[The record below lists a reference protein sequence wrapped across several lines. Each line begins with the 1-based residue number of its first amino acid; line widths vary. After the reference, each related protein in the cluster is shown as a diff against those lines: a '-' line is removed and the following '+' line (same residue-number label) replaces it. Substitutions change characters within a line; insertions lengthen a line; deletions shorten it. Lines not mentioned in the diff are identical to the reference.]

1 MTRAWSDITVT
12 DVFCGAGGNTIGA
25 KKAGLR
31 VRVGL
36 NHWQRAI
43 DTYGTNNPEV
53 DVVERVDVSLCDPRR
68 YPSTD
73 IGIFSPECT
82 THSPAG
88 GNRHVR
94 TPQKSLF
101 PRELDPATVR
111 SRVTMFDVVRFTEYH
126 RYRIVVVE
134 NVVEATRWE
143 LFEDWLLMM
152 DRLGYNHRILSLNSM
167 FFHPTPQSRDRIY
180 VVFWKKGNR
189 PPVLEYRP
197 LAPCPRD
204 GIVEAVQA
212 WKPMRTIGK
221 YRRQYLYLCAKCAA
235 EVTPFY
241 YAALNALDFSLAAE
255 RIGDRKTP
263 LKPRTME
270 RVRYGLEK
278 FGGRVLVIRDG
289 MTSGTAFRV
298 APADGAPHFAQAAT
312 RYPLDGVVQ
321 PSPFLI
327 ETGQTHSDGRR
338 PRSLTEPLPTMGG
351 QQTSALV
358 SPMILSA
365 GSREV
370 LSRGTDPMPTQTGS
384 ERLAVV
390 GPVVVPLQ
398 GTATPSDGSDPLPTQ
413 LASCA
418 HDWLVQQS
426 PFIVGLSHGSGHPQP
441 TPGDHAFPAQ
451 TTAQDMAMVVPL
463 RTNGRPR
470 PVDEELP
477 TVAASGHHHLL
488 VQSGGFIAANRANN
502 VPRSLDE
509 STPPATTA
517 HGGGQFI
524 VQKAPFL
531 VSYYGNEQAMPADYP
546 VASITTVDRHSVVT
560 PDLRAEDCYF
570 RMLQPHE
577 IGAAMA
583 FPSNY
588 LVGGNKRDRVKQYGN
603 AVTPPVMD
611 WIVRQCAATL
621 APELEGGEVA

>member
-1 MTRAWSDITVT
+1 MSRAWSDITVT

-36 NHWQRAI
+36 NHWERAI
-43 DTYGTNNPEV
+43 ETYGTNNPEV

-94 TPQKSLF
+94 RRQETSLF
-101 PRELDPATVR
+101 PREIDPATVR
-111 SRVTMFDVVRFTEYH
+111 SRVTMFDVVRFTEFH

-143 LFEDWLLMM
+143 LFEDWLVMM
-152 DRLGYNHRILSLNSM
+152 DRLGYDHRILSLNSM

-180 VVFWKKGNR
+180 VVFWQKGNR

-197 LAPCPRD
+197 VAPCPKH
-204 GIVEAVQA
+204 GFVEAVQS

-221 YRRQYLYLCAKCAA
+221 YRRQYHYLCPQCATA
-235 EVTPFY
+235 VTPFY
-241 YAALNALDFSLAAE
+241 FAALNALDFSIAAE

-270 RVRYGLEK
+270 RIRFGLEK
-278 FGGRVLVIRDG
+278 FGNRLLVVQTNHKSGLSCRVRDAG
-289 MTSGTAFRV
+289 DDPMPT
-298 APADGAPHFAQAAT
+298 QAASNQQHAF
-312 RYPLDGVVQ
+312 V
-321 PSPFLI
+321 SPFLI
-327 ETGQTHSDGRR
+327 ETAQTHSDKRR
-338 PRSLTEPLPTMGG
+338 SRSLMEPMPTMGG

-358 SPMILSA
+358 SPLVLTA
-365 GSREV
+365 GSNETI
-370 LSRGTDPMPTQTGS
+370 SHGTEAMPTQTGT

-390 GPVVVPLQ
+390 GPVVVPIQ
-398 GTATPSDGSDPLPTQ
+398 GNATPRLADDALPTQ
-413 LASCA
+413 LAECS
-418 HDWLVQQS
+418 HDALIQHA
-426 PFIVGLSHGSGHPQP
+426 PFIVGLSHGSGRGQYA
-441 TPGDHAFPAQ
+441 PGDAPFPSQ
-451 TTAQDMAMVVPL
+451 TTAQDVAMVVPL
-463 RTNGRPR
+463 RTNGRAR
-470 PVDEELP
+470 GVNEELP
-477 TVAASGHHHLL
+477 AVAANGQHHLL
-488 VQSGGFIAANRANN
+488 VQGAAQMSMRDASAMR
-502 VPRSLDE
+502 VAGLDAE
-509 STPPATTA
+509 MMTQGCGPQQAL
-517 HGGGQFI
+517 I
-524 VQKAPFL
+524 QKAPFI
-531 VSYYGNEQAMPADYP
+531 VSYYGNEQAMPADVP
-546 VASITTVDRHSVVT
+546 VASITTVDRHSIVT
-560 PDLRAEDCYF
+560 PELHAEDCYF

-583 FPSNY
+583 FPGDY